1 MKKLVLIT
9 AVFLLLVGLAVYG
22 GGVYSE
28 FKLLMD
34 KVVLSLEKLTIGLE
48 QAEDAD
54 DVVAALDSYT
64 SDILPLAPKM
74 KELIKKYP
82 ELKELKD
89 ENTCPEE
96 LRPVMK
102 KIDKLGERMVGG
114 FVKVQQYTNDPKVK
128 AAQIRWLKAMAAMEA
143 LQGEEEKEQEE
154 KNEGEK
160 LRR

>member
-1 MKKLVLIT
+1 MKKLVL
-9 AVFLLLVGLAVYG
+9 AAVVFLLFFCSTVYG

-34 KVVLSLEKLTIGLE
+34 KVVLSLEKLTTGLE

-54 DVVAALDSYT
+54 DVVTALDGYT

-82 ELKELKD
+82 ELKDLKD
-89 ENTCPEE
+89 KNTYPEE
-96 LRPVMK
+96 LKPVME
-102 KIDKLGERMVGG
+102 KIEKLGERILVG

-128 AAQIRWLKAMAAMEA
+128 AAQIRWLKAMAALEE
-143 LQGEEEKEQEE
+143 LQGEEEKKQEKE
-154 KNEGEK
+154 
-160 LRR
+160 

>member
-1 MKKLVLIT
+1 MKKLVLAA
-9 AVFLLLVGLAVYG
+9 AVFLLLFGLAVYG

-28 FKLLMD
+28 VKLLME
-34 KVVLSLEKLTIGLE
+34 KVVLSLEKLTTGLE
-48 QAEDAD
+48 EAEDAD

-96 LRPVMK
+96 LRPVME
-102 KIDKLGERMVGG
+102 KIEKLGERILVG

-128 AAQIRWLKAMAAMEA
+128 AAQIRWLKAMAALEA
-143 LQGEEEKEQEE
+143 LQGEEEKEQEKE
-154 KNEGEK
+154 
-160 LRR
+160 

>member
-1 MKKLVLIT
+1 MEEEPMKKMVLVT
-9 AVFLLLVGLAVYG
+9 VVFLLLFGLAVYG

-28 FKLLMD
+28 VKLLME
-34 KVVLSLEKLTIGLE
+34 KVVLSLEKLTTGLE
-48 QAEDAD
+48 EAEDAD

-96 LRPVMK
+96 LRPVMQ
-102 KIDKLGERMVGG
+102 KIEELGERMVLG

-128 AAQIRWLKAMAAMEA
+128 AAQIRWLKAMAALEA
-143 LQGEEEKEQEE
+143 LQGEEEKEQEKE
-154 KNEGEK
+154 
-160 LRR
+160 

>member
-1 MKKLVLIT
+1 MKKLVL
-9 AVFLLLVGLAVYG
+9 AAEVFLLFFCLVVYG

-48 QAEDAD
+48 QADDAD
-54 DVVAALDSYT
+54 DVVAALDGYT

-89 ENTCPEE
+89 KNTYPEE
-96 LRPVMK
+96 LRPVME
-102 KIDKLGERMVGG
+102 KIEKLGERIMVG

-128 AAQIRWLKAMAAMEA
+128 AAQMRWLKAMAALEA
-143 LQGEEEKEQEE
+143 LQGEEEKEQEKEAE
-154 KNEGEK
+154 KE
-160 LRR
+160 